1 MTGPAPDPMEQVHRY
16 LRGEV
21 DVAAPRDAATV
32 VLLRDGADG
41 PEVYLLRRRSSMAFG
56 AGMHVF
62 PGGSVDPRDRD
73 ASIGW
78 AGPAAAEWAE
88 RLSCDA
94 DLARALV
101 CAAVRET
108 FEESG
113 VLLASTGDG
122 AMVRD
127 TTGEAWE
134 ADRLALIDGAVSLGE
149 FLARRSLVLRA
160 DLLRPWSQ
168 WITPEWAPR
177 RFDTRFF
184 VAALPEG
191 QRTRDVGGEA
201 DSVTWLPV
209 AETLDRHRDGALELM
224 TATATTLRELAEF
237 ADVASVLAA
246 QRRVRPIM
254 RRAVVV
260 DGEVRLVH
268 DRS

>member
-1 MTGPAPDPMEQVHRY
+1 MW
-16 LRGEV
+16 
-21 DVAAPRDAATV
+21 
-32 VLLRDGADG
+32 AD
-41 PEVYLLRRRSSMAFG
+41 
-56 AGMHVF
+56 
-62 PGGSVDPRDRD
+62 
-73 ASIGW
+73 
-78 AGPAAAEWAE
+78 

-94 DLARALV
+94 TLARALV

-113 VLLASTGDG
+113 VLLASSGDG

-127 TTGEAWE
+127 TTGADWE
-134 ADRLALIDGAVSLGE
+134 ADRLALIDGTVSLGE

-160 DLLRPWSQ
+160 DLLRCWAR
-168 WITPEWAPR
+168 WITPEWSPR

-184 VAALPEG
+184 VAAVPAG

-209 AETLDRHRDGALELM
+209 AETLDRHSDGALQLM
-224 TATATTLRELAEF
+224 TATAATLRELAGF

-246 QRRVRPIM
+246 ERRVHPIM

-268 DRS
+268 DDGA